1 MLSHGAEGRSSGNLK
16 YPLKPQ
22 KPHSLV
28 LTQIIQPGTRSRH
41 SESARHRGKASEG
54 EKKEGR
60 GGIRKKLCEGRRGK
74 AGDTEVAIGKGEGD
88 DLLLFF
94 YYR

>member
-41 SESARHRGKASEG
+41 SESARHRRKASEG
-54 EKKEGR
+54 AKEEGR
-60 GGIRKKLCEGRRGK
+60 GGDKKLCEGRREK
-74 AGDTEVAIGKGEGD
+74 AGDTEVAIGKAEGD